1 MIFRFSFFFLSNMYP
16 CLIEYKGCTYQ
27 CAEAAFQAQKCTNSV
42 DKDMFTGFDGKIAK
56 TWGRR
61 VPLREDWN
69 EVRIPIME
77 EIVRAKFLQ
86 NPELVPQLTSIK
98 GYIQE
103 DNSWHDTFWGVCN
116 GIGKNNLGI
125 ILMKIRD
132 EFLNT

>member
-1 MIFRFSFFFLSNMYP
+1 
-16 CLIEYKGCTYQ
+16 
-27 CAEAAFQAQKCTNSV
+27 
-42 DKDMFTGFDGKIAK
+42 MFTGFDGKIAK

-116 GIGKNNLGI
+116 GIGENKLGI